1 MSLADVFPS
10 QVREFLRENPSPKQ
24 AATEFEINV
33 ATVYRHCK
41 GMDLKLIRR
50 SRKVGLKK
58 TSEII
63 KVLDENGEFSRS
75 EIATKLGVTNS
86 YVSEVLNA
94 D

>member
-1 MSLADVFPS
+1 MSLSDVFPS
-10 QVREFLRENPSPKQ
+10 QVREFLREDPSPKR
-24 AATEFEINV
+24 AAVKFDINV

-50 SRKVGLKK
+50 SKRVGLTK

-63 KVLDENGEFSRS
+63 RVLVENREFTQA
-75 EIATKLGVTNS
+75 EIATKLGVTKS
-86 YVSEVLNA
+86 YVSEVLSN